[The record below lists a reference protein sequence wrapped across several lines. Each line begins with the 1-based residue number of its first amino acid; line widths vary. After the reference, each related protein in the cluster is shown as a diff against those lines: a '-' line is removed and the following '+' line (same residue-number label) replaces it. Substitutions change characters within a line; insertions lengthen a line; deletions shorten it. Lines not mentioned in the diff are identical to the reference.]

1 MQETWDMGSI
11 PGSGRSPGGGRGNPL
26 QCSCLENPTD
36 SGAWWAIVHELTDSG
51 TRLKQ
56 LSTHM
61 SENSGALGIWVGNL
75 FKYTSRGL
83 SLASGSKREAEAG
96 GGELSQA
103 QLNISIHSI
112 PQKQAVTMTSASR
125 SAPIFFTL
133 IFVFVVFVFS
143 LVAIG
148 LTVGSSYF

>member
-1 MQETWDMGSI
+1 MRVPSLGQEG
-11 PGSGRSPGGGRGNPL
+11 PPGGGHGNPL

-36 SGAWWAIVHELTDSG
+36 SRAWWATVHELTESG

-56 LSTHM
+56 LSTHTHM
-61 SENSGALGIWVGNL
+61 SENSGALGIWVRNL

-83 SLASGSKREAEAG
+83 CLASGSKREAEAG

-103 QLNISIHSI
+103 QLNISIHGI

-143 LVAIG
+143 LVATG